1 MNEKLKNLSIRSRLI
16 SLTGLLLAG
25 ILAVGIFSLAF
36 MGKINGGS
44 TELSSIFLP
53 SAMAAEQLKT
63 LIADYRLS
71 EYQLII
77 EQDRNKI
84 PNLLEEIS
92 TKEETIKTEIENY
105 SKNHLSKDGSDI
117 ELMEKVIA
125 SWQKYLALAEEIH
138 ALAADNQ
145 TVISTHR
152 MRGESLELFN
162 ELNDS
167 FSQIADFNKAG
178 GDKSS
183 KQGTTLFFAAIA
195 GTIIFII
202 AIIAIAAIFSHFIVV
217 SIVRPLKELEHIAQ
231 QIASGNLSESI
242 SYTSRDELGSLAAN
256 FNKTVIRLQ
265 DYVNYINEI
274 SEVLN
279 EIADGNLCFTLKQE
293 YHGEFGRLKAALL
306 HISDSL
312 SQTLKDIQNA
322 SSQVT
327 DGANQLSYGA
337 QSLAEGATEQAGA
350 IEELQA
356 TIETIS
362 NQLKESAEQSHEA
375 SEKTVEVQKE
385 AIENGHKMEAMTQA
399 MDRINATSLEIRN
412 IIGEIEEIASQTNL
426 LSLNAAIEAARA
438 GDAGRGFAVVA
449 DQIRKLASDSAQSA
463 INTRKLIEAAI
474 HEVEIGNQLT
484 AQTAASLASVTEGL
498 NTVVVLSDSTYRA
511 SEDQARSIIGIE
523 SGITQISAVVQNNS
537 AAAQQ
542 SSATSEQLSAQASL
556 LNELIDRF
564 KISD

>member
-1 MNEKLKNLSIRSRLI
+1 MSR
-16 SLTGLLLAG
+16 
-25 ILAVGIFSLAF
+25 
-36 MGKINGGS
+36 
-44 TELSSIFLP
+44 
-53 SAMAAEQLKT
+53 
-63 LIADYRLS
+63 IATKYR
-71 EYQLII
+71 I
-77 EQDRNKI
+77 
-84 PNLLEEIS
+84 
-92 TKEETIKTEIENY
+92 Y
-105 SKNHLSKDGSDI
+105 SKRFLEKKKLLKPKSK
-117 ELMEKVIA
+117 
-125 SWQKYLALAEEIH
+125 
-138 ALAADNQ
+138 
-145 TVISTHR
+145 
-152 MRGESLELFN
+152 
-162 ELNDS
+162 
-167 FSQIADFNKAG
+167 
-178 GDKSS
+178 
-183 KQGTTLFFAAIA
+183 
-195 GTIIFII
+195 II
-202 AIIAIAAIFSHFIVV
+202 AKITF
-217 SIVRPLKELEHIAQ
+217 
-231 QIASGNLSESI
+231 
-242 SYTSRDELGSLAAN
+242 
-256 FNKTVIRLQ
+256 
-265 DYVNYINEI
+265 NYINEI

-362 NQLKESAEQSHEA
+362 NQLKESAEQSHE
-375 SEKTVEVQKE
+375 
-385 AIENGHKMEAMTQA
+385 
-399 MDRINATSLEIRN
+399 
-412 IIGEIEEIASQTNL
+412 
-426 LSLNAAIEAARA
+426 
-438 GDAGRGFAVVA
+438 
-449 DQIRKLASDSAQSA
+449 
-463 INTRKLIEAAI
+463 
-474 HEVEIGNQLT
+474 VEIGNQLT